1 MISEAA
7 ITGKPIYVVQM
18 ITKKSNHRF
27 IKFFNQFKNLNI
39 IRDLNNNIEYWSY
52 SKLNEVNKV
61 AKVILKKMEING
73 IIKSS

>member
-1 MISEAA
+1 
-7 ITGKPIYVVQM
+7 M